1 MGDILPRKFKKEI
14 KEKLYEKEH
23 NENLLEAEKEEN
35 DECLRKLVRILNN
48 KEKTVFMIVII
59 LITME

>member
-1 MGDILPRKFKKEI
+1 MPRKVKKEI

-35 DECLRKLVRILNN
+35 DLRKFVRILNN
-48 KEKTVFMIVII
+48 N
-59 LITME
+59 

>member
-1 MGDILPRKFKKEI
+1 MPRKFKKEI